1 MDEASSERLNEMAL
15 MRREMDRDTR
25 ERLRTVEARLDH
37 LEHSM
42 TTQIHE
48 VMLELRTIVNQQKEQ
63 GPALDTLN
71 SLVKSGL
78 ALRWMVVGVVGILA
92 TLATAF
98 TAWEA
103 IKKWLP

>member
-1 MDEASSERLNEMAL
+1 MDEPSSERLHEIEI

-48 VMLELRTIVNQQKEQ
+48 VVLELRMIVSKQNEQ
-63 GPALDTLN
+63 GPALSTLN
-71 SLVKSGL
+71 NIVKSGL
-78 ALRWMVVGVVGILA
+78 ALRWMVVGIVGILA